1 MGAFP
6 IGKMTISYFQ
16 ESTLQEVKDGL
27 AALHAAG
34 MKVLILDLR
43 GNPGGLF
50 KSAVE
55 IAELFLPEGII
66 VVSQTHL
73 HFKDRKLSGTI
84 RAEQPDALLMPMVVL
99 IDGETASAAEVLAG
113 ALKDNGRAKLVG
125 QTTFGKGS
133 IQCVIP
139 LDKPHFERM
148 PAGIR
153 ITVAKLLSPSW
164 QPYSGKGIQPHHES
178 MLEGDAILL
187 EARQFL
193 RQELLRSLQAMS
205 H

>member
-1 MGAFP
+1 M
-6 IGKMTISYFQ
+6 
-16 ESTLQEVKDGL
+16 
-27 AALHAAG
+27 
-34 MKVLILDLR
+34 
-43 GNPGGLF
+43 
-50 KSAVE
+50 
-55 IAELFLPEGII
+55 AELFLPEGII
-66 VVSQTHL
+66 VVSQTHVR
-73 HFKDRKLSGTI
+73 FKDRKLSGTI

-99 IDGETASAAEVLAG
+99 IDGATASAAEVLAG

-125 QTTFGKGS
+125 QTTFGKGL

-139 LDKPHFERM
+139 LDKADFERM

-164 QPYSGKGIQPHHES
+164 QPYNGKGVQPNFPS
-178 MLEGDAILL
+178 TLEGNAMLI

-193 RQELLRSLQAMS
+193 LEELLKSLQSMS